1 MKETSIAKEER
12 LFSSKDLRRLIIPLL
27 IEQFLAIF
35 VGLADSIMVSSVGEA
50 AVSAVSLIDTIM
62 VLLINIFTALATG
75 GAIVA
80 GQALG
85 RKRAEEGCEAAE
97 QTLLFSTVF
106 SVAIMGLVYVGKWLI
121 LHVVFGKIEP
131 DVMANCNTYL
141 MIVTSSIP
149 LLAVYNSGAAMYRA
163 MGDSKTP
170 MKMSLVM
177 NGLNLA
183 GNAVLLYGL
192 GMGVEGAA
200 IPTALSR
207 MLAGVWML
215 FCMKDSTKVP
225 SCVKSWGFALKEKH
239 SEKSFIW
246 EFHAALENS
255 MFQLGKIMVLSLVS
269 GFGTAS
275 IAANAV
281 SNSVCAFAILGGMSM
296 GYALSSV
303 SAQCVGAGDYKQVRY
318 YTKKLMGYS
327 YASMLAMNLLIIA
340 ALSFIIKV
348 YNLSPETGK
357 MAEDYIYHAVCSV
370 LSGRL
375 HLLCQI
381 RSGRQMMWDSA

>member
-1 MKETSIAKEER
+1 
-12 LFSSKDLRRLIIPLL
+12 
-27 IEQFLAIF
+27 
-35 VGLADSIMVSSVGEA
+35 
-50 AVSAVSLIDTIM
+50 
-62 VLLINIFTALATG
+62 
-75 GAIVA
+75 
-80 GQALG
+80 
-85 RKRAEEGCEAAE
+85 
-97 QTLLFSTVF
+97 
-106 SVAIMGLVYVGKWLI
+106 
-121 LHVVFGKIEP
+121 
-131 DVMANCNTYL
+131 
-141 MIVTSSIP
+141 
-149 LLAVYNSGAAMYRA
+149 MYRA

-215 FCMKDSTKVP
+215 FCMKDSTKVLHVRTILGLRFKGKTLRKILHLGIP
-225 SCVKSWGFALKEKH
+225 CS
-239 SEKSFIW
+239 
-246 EFHAALENS
+246 LENS
-255 MFQLGKIMVLSLVS
+255 MFQLGKILVLSLVS

-357 MAEDYIYHAVCSV
+357 MAEEIILYHAVCSV
-370 LSGRL
+370 LIWPVAFTLPNTLRAANDVGFCMIISVA
-375 HLLCQI
+375 
-381 RSGRQMMWDSA
+381 SMWIFRIGMSFVLSKNFGMGVFGVWVAMTIDWVVRAIFFAFRYRGTKWEKAKV